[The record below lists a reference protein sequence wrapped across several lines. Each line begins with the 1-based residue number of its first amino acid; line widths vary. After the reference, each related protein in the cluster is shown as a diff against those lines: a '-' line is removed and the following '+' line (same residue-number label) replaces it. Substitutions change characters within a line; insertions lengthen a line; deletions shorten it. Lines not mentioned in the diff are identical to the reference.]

1 MMRVIAIIQPFMFQ
15 RVCEAL
21 RGIDDLPGLTV
32 SDVIGWGK
40 GRGVD
45 ASDVV
50 HEHGC
55 AFVKKKKVELVVP
68 SALTDRV
75 VEVIAQP
82 AHTGNLGDG
91 KIFVHEL
98 RAVMKIRTG
107 ERGERGI

>member
-1 MMRVIAIIQPFMFQ
+1 MFQ

-32 SDVIGWGK
+32 SDVVGWGK
-40 GRGVD
+40 GKGGD

-75 VEVIAQP
+75 VEVIAQA
-82 AHTGNLGDG
+82 AHTGRVGDG
-91 KIFVHEL
+91 KIFVHEV
-98 RAVMKIRTG
+98 RSVVRIRTG
-107 ERGERGI
+107 ERGEKGI